1 MSREEMTSKFGGGNG
16 GGFFTGDSLT
26 ATVFIVRFRTPFGL
40 VAKLCRAGFLFS
52 GGLHQRPSF
61 QLLHRDF
68 EHLGKFLSQV
78 LIELPPFCFE
88 LGHDELGNAH
98 REGELVLGK
107 PCTEAGFVEDFVSW
121 NVVLHLLG
129 NGVKVVEE
137 APGGMSRSW

>member
-1 MSREEMTSKFGGGNG
+1 MRAGMEEKLGAGMLGA
-16 GGFFTGDSLT
+16 FFTEGDLT
-26 ATVFIVRFRTPFGL
+26 AKVVIVGFKSPFGL

-52 GGLHQRPSF
+52 GGLHQRPSL

-137 APGGMSRSW
+137 APRGMSRSW